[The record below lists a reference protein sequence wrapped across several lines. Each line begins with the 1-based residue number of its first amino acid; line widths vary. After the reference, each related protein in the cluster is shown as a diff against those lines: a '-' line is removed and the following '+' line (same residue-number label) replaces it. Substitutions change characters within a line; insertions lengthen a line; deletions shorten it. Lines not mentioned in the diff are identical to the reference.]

1 MWHIYFP
8 SVFHNNHAEK
18 KEVTNSFLRLI
29 FPSSNREKTYDTIR
43 LCGKI
48 LIGEVLSIYD
58 YIKYILIEKYSVNRG
73 PIFSQISINH
83 KRKTF
88 FSEIIFKKP
97 QKVDKDRRQEYL
109 ASCLKL

>member
-48 LIGEVLSIYD
+48 LIGKILSIYD
-58 YIKYILIEKYSVNRG
+58 YIKYILNEKYSVNRG

-83 KRKTF
+83 KVHRGGSRRVEKF
-88 FSEIIFKKP
+88 LQESVLIAFDFIW
-97 QKVDKDRRQEYL
+97 KV
-109 ASCLKL
+109 